1 MSNKFP
7 AIREHDYRHGA
18 KTSGAVG
25 LSDVFHPVQQ
35 FDQIRRV
42 RRIFSR
48 VSSAPHSRQTR

>member
-7 AIREHDYRHGA
+7 AVRERDYCHGA
-18 KTSGAVG
+18 KTSGTVG

-48 VSSAPHSRQTR
+48 VSSASHSW